1 MPTFLERALAYEK
14 YCSEGYTTRWACA
27 YSKAISVLN
36 PITDA
41 MQEDVKKALDDAG
54 YTSLTSIEVKGR
66 GRQKGITQMWR
77 GEEYKVDMLPKVKLE
92 VVVPSDKEDEVVEIV
107 RKSAY
112 TGSIGDGKIFVL
124 PVEKAIRIRIGET
137 DGKAL

>member
-1 MPTFLERALAYEK
+1 MK
-14 YCSEGYTTRWACA
+14 MIQ
-27 YSKAISVLN
+27 AIIRPN
-36 PITDA
+36 KI
-41 MQEDVKKALDDAG
+41 EDVKIALDNAG
-54 YTSLTSIEVKGR
+54 YTSLTSVEVKGR
-66 GRQKGITQMWR
+66 GRQKGVTQMWR

-92 VVVPSDKEDEVVEIV
+92 VVVPTDKEDEVVEII

-124 PVEKAIRIRIGET
+124 PVEKVIRIRTGET

>member
-1 MPTFLERALAYEK
+1 MKMIQAIIRP
-14 YCSEGYTTRWACA
+14 
-27 YSKAISVLN
+27 SKV
-36 PITDA
+36 
-41 MQEDVKKALDDAG
+41 EDVKRALDDAG

-77 GEEYKVDMLPKVKLE
+77 GEEYKVDMLPKVKVE
-92 VVVPSDKEDEVVEIV
+92 IVVPDEKEDEVIELL
-107 RKSAY
+107 RKAAY

-124 PVEKAIRIRIGET
+124 PVEKTIRIRTGET

>member
-1 MPTFLERALAYEK
+1 MK
-14 YCSEGYTTRWACA
+14 MIQ
-27 YSKAISVLN
+27 AIIRPN
-36 PITDA
+36 KI
-41 MQEDVKKALDDAG
+41 EDVKAALDDAG

-107 RKSAY
+107 KKSAY

-124 PVEKAIRIRIGET
+124 PVEKVIRIRTGES

>member
-1 MPTFLERALAYEK
+1 MK
-14 YCSEGYTTRWACA
+14 MIQ
-27 YSKAISVLN
+27 AIVR
-36 PITDA
+36 PAKI
-41 MQEDVKKALDDAG
+41 EDVKTALDSAG

-92 VVVPSDKEDEVVEIV
+92 VVVPSDKEDEVVEII

-112 TGSIGDGKIFVL
+112 TGNIGDGKIFVL
-124 PVEKAIRIRIGET
+124 PVEKVIRIRTGES

>member
-1 MPTFLERALAYEK
+1 MK
-14 YCSEGYTTRWACA
+14 MIQ
-27 YSKAISVLN
+27 AIIRPN
-36 PITDA
+36 KI
-41 MQEDVKKALDDAG
+41 EDVKAALDDAG

-124 PVEKAIRIRIGET
+124 PVEKVIRIRTGET